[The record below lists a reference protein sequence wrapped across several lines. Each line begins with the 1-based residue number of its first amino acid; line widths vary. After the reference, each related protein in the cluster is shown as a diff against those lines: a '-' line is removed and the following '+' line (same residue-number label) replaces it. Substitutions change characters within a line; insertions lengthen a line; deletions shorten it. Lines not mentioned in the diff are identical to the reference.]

1 MESVFV
7 NMPRSNS
14 TEINETGIIIR
25 AIADGIVSNNE
36 NSKALLNAFCPS
48 LIFLFIKVRDNSGS
62 NTIPIAIPTTPSGS

>member
-48 LIFLFIKVRDNSGS
+48 LIFFIY
-62 NTIPIAIPTTPSGS
+62 